1 MKSRK
6 VIWKALF
13 ALGLILMLARME
25 ISRYLSDQTALLVA
39 GGMLTLVS
47 GAGVL
52 LEQYHDKS

>member
-13 ALGLILMLARME
+13 ALGLILMLVRME

-39 GGMLTLVS
+39 GGMLALVS

-52 LEQYHDKS
+52 LEQYHDKF

>member
-39 GGMLTLVS
+39 GGMLALVS

-52 LEQYHDKS
+52 LEQYLDKS

>member
-6 VIWKALF
+6 AIWKALF

-39 GGMLTLVS
+39 GGMLALLS
-47 GAGVL
+47 GTGVL
-52 LEQYHDKS
+52 LEQYHNKS